1 MSVVVLWSKIM
12 PSKLLASVSS
22 KVIAWLALIA
32 TIGAII
38 GAMTLFDNKYASAAD
53 VNKTQ
58 AEMYKSIKLLS
69 IDIQLQGLKNRR
81 LELKGEK
88 RNLQA
93 QVAIYPNNITLKSML
108 EEVILD
114 LQSVQHSIG
123 SLENSRVIE

>member
-1 MSVVVLWSKIM
+1 M